1 MVVSSRFSVAEL
13 SAILCCMSPPGGEAD
28 DTVINTGGIEEL
40 PVNDGGAIGTTVN
53 NGGILEVFNIVPG
66 AGGTIVNSGGYE
78 LVNGGQ
84 AFILATAQW
93 GTVVNA
99 GGAELIWNKGLCY
112 RRLGVVWR
120 P

>member
-1 MVVSSRFSVAEL
+1 
-13 SAILCCMSPPGGEAD
+13 MSPPGGEAD

-99 GGAELIWNKGLCY
+99 GGAELIWNKGFAIGALV
-112 RRLGVVWR
+112 LSGGLEVAEGAATGLIAGS
-120 P
+120 

>member
-1 MVVSSRFSVAEL
+1 LYVSA
-13 SAILCCMSPPGGEAD
+13 GGQAD

-40 PVNDGGAIGTTVN
+40 PVNGGGAIGTTVN

-84 AFILATAQW
+84 AFILR
-93 GTVVNA
+93 N
-99 GGAELIWNKGLCY
+99 
-112 RRLGVVWR
+112 GVPSSTPAV
-120 P
+120 PN